1 MNWGIIGLGFMA
13 KKFANSIK
21 ELENSKLIGASS
33 KSFFRL
39 IKFGYKN
46 QINFKYLF
54 KDYKKILSCEE
65 IDNIYICSLNNT
77 HHDLIIKCIEAGK
90 NVLCEK
96 PFVIDN
102 LEAENIKKKLIKT
115 NVFFLE
121 AIAYRSHPQTE
132 KVIEL
137 LKENIIG
144 NITEIKSNFG
154 FNAGAPNKKGRLF
167 SKNLGGGSILDL
179 GCYPISMSNLIAN
192 FKNKKEEMVPEI
204 SEVTGRF
211 YSEGVDLN
219 AKAKLTYDNS
229 ITASIEVAIDQNLE
243 NFTEICGTHGKIR
256 ILEPW
261 LPQNKS
267 VIEIHKNNQIQ
278 KFNIESN
285 LSIFAN
291 QIKLFDK
298 FANLN
303 QIESDSNAMSLENS
317 MNYLKVMSKW
327 RELLKKNESR

>member
-1 MNWGIIGLGFMA
+1 M
-13 KKFANSIK
+13 
-21 ELENSKLIGASS
+21 
-33 KSFFRL
+33 
-39 IKFGYKN
+39 
-46 QINFKYLF
+46 
-54 KDYKKILSCEE
+54 
-65 IDNIYICSLNNT
+65 
-77 HHDLIIKCIEAGK
+77 
-90 NVLCEK
+90 
-96 PFVIDN
+96 
-102 LEAENIKKKLIKT
+102 
-115 NVFFLE
+115 
-121 AIAYRSHPQTE
+121 
-132 KVIEL
+132 
-137 LKENIIG
+137 
-144 NITEIKSNFG
+144 
-154 FNAGAPNKKGRLF
+154 
-167 SKNLGGGSILDL
+167 
-179 GCYPISMSNLIAN
+179 
-192 FKNKKEEMVPEI
+192 
-204 SEVTGRF
+204 
-211 YSEGVDLN
+211 N

-261 LPQNKS
+261 LPQKKS

-317 MNYLKVMSKW
+317 MNYIKVMSKW